1 MKNKI
6 FLLITV
12 VSLFFLSGC
21 ELLAT
26 IEAIRITIIL
36 YILIAFVAI
45 LIIALIWQLIKK
57 LFK

>member
-1 MKNKI
+1 MKNKMFMLIAVISLI
-6 FLLITV
+6 FLT
-12 VSLFFLSGC
+12 GC
-21 ELLAT
+21 ELLAA

>member
-1 MKNKI
+1 MKNKTFVLI
-6 FLLITV
+6 AIVLLL
-12 VSLFFLSGC
+12 SLSGC
-21 ELLAT
+21 KLLVT

-36 YILIAFVAI
+36 YVLIAFVAI